1 MARSKTEKQSEM
13 QSASP
18 YHPEP
23 SLAAV
28 RDAFTIK
35 PGMVAAVPRAADF
48 VNLIDLAN
56 RATLL
61 GLGSESAPGPG
72 LKIGTA
78 GADMGKAMLNL
89 TDANAGGLNV
99 ADNVLS
105 VAAGPGLRLERNVG
119 LHLMLISAGGLQLGQ
134 DTGALDV
141 KLAQYSGLTCQ
152 QQAPDES
159 PQLSVNAGAGLVL
172 TNTGLQVRPG
182 RGVEFDAESPR
193 PALQIQCDEG
203 VASDK
208 AGVAVALAPNGG
220 LKFDGNGELT
230 LDLEDLMS

>member
-1 MARSKTEKQSEM
+1 MSTSKTEKQSEM
-13 QSASP
+13 QSSSP
-18 YHPEP
+18 YRPEP

-78 GADMGKAMLNL
+78 GADIGKAMLNL
-89 TDANAGGLNV
+89 TDADAGGLKV
-99 ADNVLS
+99 AENVLS
-105 VAAGPGLRLERNVG
+105 VAAGPGVRLERNVG
-119 LHLMLISAGGLQLGQ
+119 LHLILTSAGGLQLDQ

-141 KLAQYSGLTCQ
+141 KLAQHGGLTCK
-152 QQAPDES
+152 QASDGS
-159 PQLSVNAGAGLVL
+159 SQLSVNAGAGLAL

-203 VASDK
+203 VASDEV
-208 AGVAVALAPNGG
+208 GLAVALAPNGG